1 MGDRKKRKYSGY
13 KSFQYLEPGKDYKEF
28 EPAKEIARVEPYTVP
43 LSESEEKRFDSLC
56 QKCIVI
62 ALHDHALTLPEN
74 LAHLKDYNRE
84 GRYPTAYEGLSASCL
99 DAIFDN
105 LWAGFATLASKGG
118 WRFEDVV
125 GDLGMRLCDIAHQ
138 DFVFQAAK
146 VSDILRAH
154 QEGKVAFIPGIESC
168 TPLENELDRMDVLYG
183 LGVRM
188 MGLTYNESNMLGSG
202 LKEEN
207 DGGLTDFGRRAVKR
221 MNQLGMAVDVS
232 HCGEKTSLDCIKASR
247 KPIFISHAGAKGLWH
262 SRRMKSDEAI
272 KACAERGGIIGIEA
286 SPHTTFSRKHPQM
299 DIDTV
304 MDHFEY
310 CVDLVGIDHT
320 AFGLDSLYGD
330 HVGLHDLWGGG
341 KTMAEVTMEMG
352 TREEPTRVNYVKGME
367 NPTEGYNNMI
377 RWLVKHGYSD
387 EEIMKV
393 AGGNILRVL
402 NEVWV

>member
-1 MGDRKKRKYSGY
+1 MGELKNRKYSGY
-13 KSFQYLEPGKDYKEF
+13 RSFQYLDPERDYKIF

-43 LSESEEKRFDSLC
+43 LSASEEKRVVSLY
-56 QKCIVI
+56 QNCIVI
-62 ALHDHALTLPEN
+62 ALHDHALTLPAN
-74 LAHLKDYNRE
+74 LNHLFAWNRE
-84 GRYPTAYEGLSASCL
+84 GRYPTAYEGLSSSCL

-105 LWAGFATLASKGG
+105 LWAGFATLTSKGG

-138 DFVFQAAK
+138 DFVFRADR
-146 VSDILRAH
+146 VSDIIKAH
-154 QEGKVAFIPGIESC
+154 QEGKVAFIPGIESS
-168 TPLENELDRMDVLYG
+168 TPLENELDRIDILYG

-207 DGGLTDFGRRAVKR
+207 DGGLTSFGHQVVRR
-221 MNQLGMAVDVS
+221 MNKLGMAIDVS
-232 HCGEKTSLDCIKASR
+232 HSGEKTSLDCIHASK
-247 KPIFISHAGAKGLWH
+247 KPVFISHAGAKGLWNAK
-262 SRRMKSDEAI
+262 RMKSDEVI

-310 CVDLVGIDHT
+310 CVDLVGIEYT
-320 AFGLDSLYGD
+320 SFGLDALYGD
-330 HVGLHDLWGGG
+330 HVGLHDLLGGG
-341 KTMAEVTMEMG
+341 MAMSEVTVEMG
-352 TREEPTRVNYVKGME
+352 TREEPTRVNYVRGME
-367 NPTEGYNNMI
+367 NPTEGYNNII
-377 RWLVKHGYSD
+377 RWLIKHGYSD
-387 EEIMKV
+387 EEIIKV